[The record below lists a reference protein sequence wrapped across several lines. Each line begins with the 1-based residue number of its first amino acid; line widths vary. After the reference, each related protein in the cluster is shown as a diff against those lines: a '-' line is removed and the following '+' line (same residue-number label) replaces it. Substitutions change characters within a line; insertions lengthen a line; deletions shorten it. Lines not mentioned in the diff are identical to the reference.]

1 MRALLFV
8 FLCLLGTGGHAA
20 ELRNELRG
28 HPSPY
33 LAMHGDD
40 PVHWQEWNADT
51 LARARREH
59 KLLFVS
65 IGYFACRWCHVM
77 QRESY
82 RDPAIAAL
90 LNRYFIPVKVD
101 RELQPALDASM
112 IEFVERTRGYSG
124 WPLNVFLTP
133 NGYPLLGM
141 VYLPPADFRRL
152 LDGLQERWQ
161 QESDALEQIAEQVAS
176 TLSPGE
182 VSPGPDLA
190 SQFASQM
197 SDALIKRSLELGDPL
212 AGGFGG
218 PNKFPHAPQLAVL
231 LQLLDRDP
239 SGKLAAFLRLTLD
252 QMASQGLRD
261 HVRGGF
267 FRYTV
272 DPGWKTPHFEKMLY
286 DNALLAE
293 VYLTAADRLHEP
305 RYRDVALDTLRF
317 MLAELTDP
325 SGAMIASLS
334 AVDEQG
340 VEGGFYLWSSAD
352 LERLLTAPERAVVA
366 KLWGLGGAAPELEAG
381 YLPVQ
386 IASVGQ
392 VAQSLKLERAQVEAL
407 RSSAVAKLRAAQRQR
422 SLPRDTKL
430 LAGWN
435 GLALRAMSH
444 AAKATGAPRYRA
456 AAQRIYDYLVSQLWD
471 GSRLLRA
478 RAGAASLG
486 DATLEDYAYVAAGL
500 QAWAE
505 VADSERARALS
516 DEVLQQAW
524 QRFHQPRGWRL
535 SEDLLLPYGTYEPVI
550 ADGPMPSPS
559 SLLID
564 VSLRSAAVRHD
575 QALERRARS
584 GLNVDR
590 HSILDDSFWFAT
602 QIGALRRA
610 QPN

>member
-1 MRALLFV
+1 MRALLFL
-8 FLCLLGTGGHAA
+8 FLCLFGIAGHAD
-20 ELRNELRG
+20 ELRNELLG

-33 LAMHGDD
+33 LAMHGHD
-40 PVHWQEWNADT
+40 PVHWQQWNADT

-59 KLLFVS
+59 KPLFVS
-65 IGYFACRWCHVM
+65 IGYFACHWCHVM

-101 RELQPALDASM
+101 RELQPALDATM

-133 NGYPLLGM
+133 KGYPLLGM
-141 VYLPPADFRRL
+141 VYLPPDDFRRL

-161 QESDALEQIAEQVAS
+161 QEPDALEQTAERVAS
-176 TLSPGE
+176 TLSRGE
-182 VSPGPDLA
+182 LSPGPNLPGQLA
-190 SQFASQM
+190 PQL
-197 SDALIKRSLELGDPL
+197 SDALIKSSLELGDQL

-218 PNKFPHAPQLAVL
+218 PNKFPQAPQLAAL
-231 LQLLDRDP
+231 LQMLDRDS

-261 HVRGGF
+261 HLRGGF
-267 FRYTV
+267 FRYTI
-272 DPGWKTPHFEKMLY
+272 DPNWQTPHFEKMLY

-293 VYLTAADRLHEP
+293 VYLTAAERLHEP
-305 RYRDVALDTLRF
+305 RYRDVALDTLQF

-340 VEGGFYLWSSAD
+340 VEGGFYLWSPTD
-352 LERLLTAPERAVVA
+352 LERSLTAPERAVVA
-366 KLWGLGGAAPELEAG
+366 KLWGLGAGAPMLETG

-386 IASVGQ
+386 AAAVDQ
-392 VAQSLKLERAQVEAL
+392 VAQSLNLERAQVEAL
-407 RSSAVAKLRAAQRQR
+407 RSSAIAKLRAVQSQR

-435 GLALRAMSH
+435 GLALRAFSH
-444 AAKATGAPRYRA
+444 AAQATGAPRYRA
-456 AAQRIYDYLVSQLWD
+456 AAQRIYDYLVAQLWN
-471 GSRLLRA
+471 GNRLLRA
-478 RAGAASLG
+478 RSGAGSLG

-500 QAWAE
+500 QAWAD

-516 DEVLQQAW
+516 DQVLQQAW

-535 SEDLLLPYGTYEPVI
+535 SEDLLIPYGVYEPVI

-564 VSLRSAAVRHD
+564 VTLRSAAARRD
-575 QALERRARS
+575 QGLERQARS
-584 GLNVDR
+584 ALNVDR
-590 HSILDDSFWFAT
+590 QSIRDDPFWFAT
-602 QIGALRRA
+602 QIRALRRA